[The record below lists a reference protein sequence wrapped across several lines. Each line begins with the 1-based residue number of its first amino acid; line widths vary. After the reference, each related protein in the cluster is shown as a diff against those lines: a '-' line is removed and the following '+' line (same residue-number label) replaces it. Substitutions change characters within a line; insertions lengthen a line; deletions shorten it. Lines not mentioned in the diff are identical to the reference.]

1 MPAGKED
8 ETTSFSKLKDEV
20 NLSIPQCIEKVLGK
34 VTAYH
39 PKSVDEWSETIGQ
52 SVLEKL
58 QEISNN
64 FKYIVH
70 TTIVE
75 KRGAGL
81 HTSAATF
88 WNPETDGAI
97 SFRWENKAL
106 VCIVQAFG
114 IGL

>member
-1 MPAGKED
+1 MPPKED
-8 ETTSFSKLKDEV
+8 ENASFAKLKDEANV
-20 NLSIPQCIEKVLGK
+20 SIPQCIEKVLGK
-34 VTAYH
+34 VTEYK
-39 PKSVDEWSETIGQ
+39 PKSVDEWSEQIGGA
-52 SVLEKL
+52 VLEKL
-58 QEISNN
+58 QDISGN

-81 HTSAATF
+81 HTSAATY

-97 SFRWENKAL
+97 SFRWENKAC